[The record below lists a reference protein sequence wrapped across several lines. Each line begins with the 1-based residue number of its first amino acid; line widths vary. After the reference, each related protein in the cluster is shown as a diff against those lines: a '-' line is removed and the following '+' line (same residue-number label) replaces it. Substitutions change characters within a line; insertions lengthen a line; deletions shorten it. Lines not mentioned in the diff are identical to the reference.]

1 MRMSTLSVGVF
12 RLQFRG
18 HGDPTLLEVVQKI
31 QALPGKRRVGMVIDD
46 PIRPRDNIQASEE
59 CCILDFSRIPQI
71 DAVPA
76 SDLEGNETKIT
87 YGPQKP
93 CKFTLVLLDPQSNTL
108 YIQYG
113 AGSSGISH
121 AVVGKYLKA
130 VAGLAHL
137 QLEVILHEND
147 ALERLRNKRL
157 TAFKVRIAGLVNAE
171 ALRAQGLGDQAVLD
185 TLKVHRAPNALIS
198 LSLGHEPGKL
208 EHVLETAAALM
219 GWNSLPNIFGAHKPV
234 EEIYIGETD
243 DDGKESLVDLFVD
256 RLKYSEVLDLD
267 RGEDITDAHRRRA
280 VRNAFE
286 KHKEELRRRFPARRN
301 V

>member
-1 MRMSTLSVGVF
+1 MKMPTLSVGIF
-12 RLQFRG
+12 HLQFRG
-18 HGDPTLLEVVQKI
+18 QGDPTLLEIVQKI
-31 QALPGKRRVGMVIDD
+31 QALPGKKRVGMVIDD
-46 PIRPRDNIQASEE
+46 PIRPRDNIQASAE
-59 CCILDFSRIPQI
+59 CCTLDFSRIPQI
-71 DAVPA
+71 DTVPA

-121 AVVGKYLKA
+121 TVVGKYLKA

-147 ALERLRNKRL
+147 ALERLRDQRH
-157 TAFKVRIAGLVNAE
+157 TAFKVKIAGLVNAD
-171 ALRAQGLGDQAVLD
+171 ALKAQGLGDQAVLD
-185 TLKVHRAPNALIS
+185 ILKVHRAPDAFIS
-198 LSLGHEPGKL
+198 LSLGHQPGTL
-208 EHVLETAAALM
+208 DHILETAAALM
-219 GWNSLPNIFGAHKPV
+219 GWNSLPNIFGKHKPV

-243 DDGKESLVDLFVD
+243 DDGKENLVDLFAD

-267 RGEDITDAHRRRA
+267 RGQDITDAHRHRA
-280 VRNAFE
+280 VRNAFG
-286 KHKEELRRRFPARRN
+286 KYREELRRRFPARWN